1 MLTLLSTLI
10 GFLSSGLPKILDFF
24 QDKSDKKHELE
35 LARMQ
40 TERELNLAEIG
51 YQAQQKVEEIK
62 LEQTQVEGFYAE
74 RQSLYQHDIEIGKGA
89 AQWVIN
95 TRAMVRPTI
104 TFGLFALLVI
114 VDIAGIAYAWS
125 HGADFK
131 VMMDTVWDDETQAIW
146 ASIISFWFG
155 SQAFGKK

>member
-10 GFLSSGLPKILDFF
+10 GFLSSGLPKIIDFF

-95 TRAMVRPTI
+95 MRAMVRPTI

-146 ASIISFWFG
+146 ASIIAFHFG
-155 SQAFGKK
+155 NRAFGK

>member
-10 GFLSSGLPKILDFF
+10 GFLSSGLPKIVDFF

-35 LARMQ
+35 LMRIQ
-40 TERELNLAEIG
+40 TERDLKLAEAGAI
-51 YQAQQKVEEIK
+51 AQQKVEEIK
-62 LEQTQVEGFYAE
+62 LEQTQTEGYYAE

-89 AQWVIN
+89 SQWVTN
-95 TRAMVRPTI
+95 MRAMVRPTI
-104 TFGLFALLVI
+104 TFGLFTLLVI
-114 VDIAGIAYAWS
+114 VDIAGIWYAWT

-131 VMMDTVWDDETQAIW
+131 VMMDTIWDDETQAIW
-146 ASIISFWFG
+146 SSIIAFWFG

>member
-10 GFLSSGLPKILDFF
+10 GFLSSGLPKIIDFF

-95 TRAMVRPTI
+95 MRAMVRPTI

-131 VMMDTVWDDETQAIW
+131 VMMDTIWDDETQAIW
-146 ASIISFWFG
+146 ASIIAFHFG
-155 SQAFGKK
+155 NRAFGK

>member
-10 GFLSSGLPKILDFF
+10 GFLSSGLPKIIDFF
-24 QDKSDKKHELE
+24 QDKSDKRHELE

-95 TRAMVRPTI
+95 MRAMVRPTI

-114 VDIAGIAYAWS
+114 VDIAGIAYAWA

>member
-10 GFLSSGLPKILDFF
+10 GFLSSGLPKVIDFF
-24 QDKSDKKHELE
+24 QDKSDKRHELE

-89 AQWVIN
+89 AQWVTN
-95 TRAMVRPTI
+95 MRAMVRPTI

-114 VDIAGIAYAWS
+114 VDIAGIAYAWA

>member
-24 QDKSDKKHELE
+24 QDKSDKRHELE

-89 AQWVIN
+89 AQWVTN
-95 TRAMVRPTI
+95 MRAMVRPTI

-114 VDIAGIAYAWS
+114 VDIAGIAYAWA

>member
-10 GFLSSGLPKILDFF
+10 GFLSSGLPKVIDFF
-24 QDKSDKKHELE
+24 QDKSDKRHELE

-89 AQWVIN
+89 AQWVTN
-95 TRAMVRPTI
+95 MRAMVRPTI

-131 VMMDTVWDDETQAIW
+131 VMMDTIWDDETQAIW

>member
-10 GFLSSGLPKILDFF
+10 GFLSSGLPKVIDFF

-40 TERELNLAEIG
+40 TERELEMAGIG

-62 LEQTQVEGFYAE
+62 LEQAQVEGFYAE

-95 TRAMVRPTI
+95 MRAMVRPTI

-114 VDIAGIAYAWS
+114 VDIAGIAYAWA

-146 ASIISFWFG
+146 ASIIAFWFG
-155 SQAFGKK
+155 SQAFSKK

>member
-24 QDKSDKKHELE
+24 QDKSDKKHELA
-35 LARMQ
+35 LAQMQ

-95 TRAMVRPTI
+95 MRAMVRPTI